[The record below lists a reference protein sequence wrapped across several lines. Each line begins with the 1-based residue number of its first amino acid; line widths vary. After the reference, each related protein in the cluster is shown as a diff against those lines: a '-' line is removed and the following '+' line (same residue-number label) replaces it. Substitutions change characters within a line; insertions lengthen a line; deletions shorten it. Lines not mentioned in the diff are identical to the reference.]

1 MSEKKL
7 KLLRNKLRAASYIGT
22 KGRDL
27 RVLFT
32 RLDKDHSGQ
41 LSKKEFLHGVKK
53 LARLSDQ
60 ESELLW
66 SHVDCNNS
74 GEVDLDEFMEF
85 VTGKKN
91 VYSDYAGQDPFHR
104 SNGSVQSRSVTKK
117 KKKSARPYASSSS

>member
-41 LSKKEFLHGVKK
+41 LEKEFLHGVKK

-66 SHVDCNNS
+66 SHVDCNSS

-91 VYSDYAGQDPFHR
+91 VYSDYLGQDPFHR
-104 SNGSVQSRSVTKK
+104 SNGSVQKAEVLRRRRRRVHVL
-117 KKKSARPYASSSS
+117 RPSSS